1 MSVTAISQPTS
12 RRREAGDDAPD
23 GDAPAGGGR
32 KKKLLVI
39 LAILV
44 LAAGAAYW
52 FVLKPKPSGPPQ
64 PGTVVMIDPI
74 QVNLAGGHYLK
85 IGVAL
90 QLVKGA
96 ATPDTAK
103 ALDAVIA
110 EFSGRPMESLTQPVQ
125 RDKLKR
131 ELAATLAT
139 RYDHDVMGVYFTDFV
154 TQ

>member
-1 MSVTAISQPTS
+1 MSVTAISQPAP
-12 RRREAGDDAPD
+12 RRGARPEEAPEGAAPS
-23 GDAPAGGGR
+23 GGR
-32 KKKLLVI
+32 KKKLVVIVAVLVVA
-39 LAILV
+39 L
-44 LAAGAAYW
+44 GAAYW
-52 FVLKPKPSGPPQ
+52 FVLKPKPGGPPK

-96 ATPDTAK
+96 GTPDTAK
-103 ALDAVIA
+103 ALDAVIS
-110 EFSGRPMESLTQPVQ
+110 EFSGREMESLTQPVQ
-125 RDKLKR
+125 RDKLKK
-131 ELAATLAT
+131 ELATTLAT

>member
-1 MSVTAISQPTS
+1 MSVTAISQPKTG
-12 RRREAGDDAPD
+12 RDA
-23 GDAPAGGGR
+23 DAATTDETAKPGGMKKILIIVVALVVVAGG
-32 KKKLLVI
+32 
-39 LAILV
+39 
-44 LAAGAAYW
+44 AYW
-52 FVLKPKPSGPPQ
+52 FVLKPKPTGPPT

-96 ATPDTAK
+96 ETPDNAK

-110 EFSGRPMESLTQPVQ
+110 EFSGKTMESLTQPVQ
-125 RDKLKR
+125 RERLKKQ
-131 ELAATLAT
+131 LAVTLAK
-139 RYDHDVMGVYFTDFV
+139 RYDDDVMGVYFTDFV